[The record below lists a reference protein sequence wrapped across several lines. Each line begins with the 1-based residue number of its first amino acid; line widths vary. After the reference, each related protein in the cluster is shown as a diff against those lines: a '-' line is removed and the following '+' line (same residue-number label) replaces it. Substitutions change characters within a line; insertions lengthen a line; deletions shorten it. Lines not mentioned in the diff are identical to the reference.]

1 MHRAPADGIMAASS
15 VQIADMITIYHNP
28 RCSKSRGALERVQQF
43 AAEHAIALD
52 IVDYQKTPPSLSELR
67 ALHQMLQREGPVTV
81 RDMVRDGED
90 AYAQLNLK
98 QADDEALLDALVTHP
113 ILLQRPIV
121 TYNGRGI
128 IARPSELVERILSR

>member
-1 MHRAPADGIMAASS
+1 MHQALANGIMTASRA
-15 VQIADMITIYHNP
+15 QITDMITIYHNP

-43 AAEHAIALD
+43 AAEHAIDLN
-52 IVDYQKTPPSLSELR
+52 IVDYQKTPPTQSELR
-67 ALHQMLQREGPVTV
+67 ALHQMLQCEGPVTV

-90 AYAQLNLK
+90 AYVQLNLK

-128 IARPSELVERILSR
+128 IARPPELVERVLSR

>member
-1 MHRAPADGIMAASS
+1 MHQALANGIMTASRA
-15 VQIADMITIYHNP
+15 QITDMITIYHNP

-43 AAEHAIALD
+43 AVEHAIDLN
-52 IVDYQKTPPSLSELR
+52 IVDYQKTPPTQSELR
-67 ALHQMLQREGPVTV
+67 ALHHMLQCEGPVTV
-81 RDMVRDGED
+81 RDGED
-90 AYAQLNLK
+90 AYVQLNLK

-128 IARPSELVERILSR
+128 IARPPELVERVLSR